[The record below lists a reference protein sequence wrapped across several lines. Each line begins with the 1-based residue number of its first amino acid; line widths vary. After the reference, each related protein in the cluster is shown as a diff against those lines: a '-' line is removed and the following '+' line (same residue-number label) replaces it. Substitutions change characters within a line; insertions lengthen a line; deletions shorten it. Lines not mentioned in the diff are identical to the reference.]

1 MSLPRFTSPLTSPF
15 TFRAVLMT
23 SLSTLLFSGPIGCG
37 TGGGGGGGGD
47 FVGAATVTISTSPN
61 RIDTGDQT
69 LVSTRISEINDRG
82 IALKFKFPAGL
93 RYVPNSAS
101 LDANGDEQ
109 DIDPAFQA
117 TSSRENDNYLVFFLT
132 QSQFQPSGRDYN
144 GESGTLTIRLEGT
157 SGVRDGLVEVDPDV
171 DDPDINNS
179 AEFDVNE
186 PEFTAEDAASI
197 EVMD

>member
-1 MSLPRFTSPLTSPF
+1 MSLPRFTLSLTIRPTLRLALTSSV
-15 TFRAVLMT
+15 AALL
-23 SLSTLLFSGPIGCG
+23 LSSPTGCG
-37 TGGGGGGGGD
+37 TGGGGGDGD
-47 FVGAATVTISTSPN
+47 FVGAATVTISASPN

-82 IALKFKFPAGL
+82 IALKFKFPSGL
-93 RYVPNSAS
+93 RYVPKSAS
-101 LDANGDEQ
+101 LDAGGEEKE
-109 DIDPAFQA
+109 IDPTFQA

-132 QSQFQPSGRDYN
+132 QSQFQPAGRDYN

-157 SGVRDGLVEVDPDV
+157 SSVRDGFVEIDPDV
-171 DDPDINNS
+171 DDPDIENS
-179 AEFDVNE
+179 SEFDVNE

>member
-1 MSLPRFTSPLTSPF
+1 MSLPRFFNPLTAPT
-15 TFRAVLMT
+15 TFRAALLTTLSALLVT
-23 SLSTLLFSGPIGCG
+23 SPTGCG
-37 TGGGGGGGGD
+37 TGGGGGGGDD

-82 IALKFKFPAGL
+82 IALKFKFPSGL

-101 LDANGDEQ
+101 LDANDNEQ
-109 DIDPAFQA
+109 DIDPAFEA
-117 TSSRENDNYLVFFLT
+117 TSSRDNDNYLVFFLT

-144 GESGTLTIRLEGT
+144 GEPGTLTIRLEGT